1 MKYEVKYQDMGQGL
15 VRRYDTREAAQEFI
29 DVNRMVGG
37 RSFRYEGPYVVFM
50 TEQDAREAVL
60 RVYKQLDEF
69 YQDSDA
75 ENLIITSR
83 DTGADA
89 AYSFTMPGT
98 FGTDYG
104 YVSPVRLGTE
114 QGPNARAEIVV
125 TFTGDEGHS
134 CYVMSDGNVLI

>member
-50 TEQDAREAVL
+50 TEQDARDAVL

-69 YQDSDA
+69 YQDSDGSGLVLEA
-75 ENLIITSR
+75 R
-83 DTGADA
+83 GTGAEA
-89 AYSFTMPGT
+89 GFYFQMPGT
-98 FGTDYG
+98 FETDRGLVFPVTTG
-104 YVSPVRLGTE
+104 YQ
-114 QGPNARAEIVV
+114 QGPNARAEIAV
-125 TFTGDEGHS
+125 TFLGDEPQI